1 MRTLTLILSAVLGCS
16 FLGHP
21 AQAQVATTLVVA
33 PTPAPATKLE
43 AFETNISTVI
53 IKGTTEI
60 GTISVN
66 AGVVS
71 VRCREIT
78 DTGSGHKE
86 QGIALEFL
94 LRDQPKDTLLIDYD
108 EIASLSTAVD
118 YLNKLDFSVTPL
130 NFFDATYTTKG
141 GFRVTAFGLRRS
153 STVQFSVR
161 DARANMNMAPIA
173 LSLQDLARLKML
185 IDQAKATLD
194 SVRGG

>member
-173 LSLQDLARLKML
+173 LSLQDLARLKK
-185 IDQAKATLD
+185 IGRAH
-194 SVRGG
+194 V